1 MKIRA
6 VLWDFGG
13 VLTTSPFDAFNRFEE
28 QRGYPSNFI
37 RSINATNPD
46 HNAWAQLEAKR
57 ISVQEFDR
65 AFAVESGAA
74 GHAIRGADVLG
85 LLDGEVRPRMV
96 QVLERVKQDFRVACL
111 TNNIRPRNHPSNDT
125 DTPRTRAVEAVM
137 NIFEHILESSVE
149 GMRKPEPEFYRLA
162 CQRLQVAPEEVVY
175 LDDLGINLKPARTMG
190 MTTIKVVTE
199 QQAITDLGR
208 VLGIKF

>member
-28 QRGYPSNFI
+28 QRGYPQDFI

-46 HNAWAQLEAKR
+46 RNAWAQLEANR
-57 ISVQEFDR
+57 ISAQEFDR
-65 AFAVESGAA
+65 VFRDESSAA
-74 GHAIRGADVLG
+74 GHAIHGADVLG

-125 DTPRTRAVEAVM
+125 DTPRARAVDAVM
-137 NIFEHILESSVE
+137 NLFEHILESSVE
-149 GMRKPEPEFYRLA
+149 GMRKPETRFYQLA
-162 CQRLQVAPEEVVY
+162 CSRLQVEPTEVVY
-175 LDDLGINLKPARTMG
+175 LDDLGINLKPARALG
-190 MTTIKVVTE
+190 MTTIKVVSE
-199 QQAITDLGR
+199 HQAIDDLGHA
-208 VLGIKF
+208 LGINF

>member
-28 QRGYPSNFI
+28 QRGYPRNFI
-37 RSINATNPD
+37 RSLNATNPD
-46 HNAWAQLEAKR
+46 HNAWAQLEANR

-74 GHAIRGADVLG
+74 GHAIRGAEVLR

-96 QVLERVKQDFRVACL
+96 AVLERVKQDFRVACL
-111 TNNIRPRNHPSNDT
+111 TNNIRPRNHPNNDT
-125 DTPRTRAVEAVM
+125 DTPGARAVDAVM
-137 NIFEHILESSVE
+137 NLFEHVLESSVE
-149 GMRKPEPEFYRLA
+149 GMRKPETRFYQLA
-162 CQRLQVAPEEVVY
+162 CSRLQVAPEEVVY
-175 LDDLGINLKPARTMG
+175 LDDLGINLKPARALG
-190 MTTIKVVTE
+190 MTTIKVVSE
-199 QQAITDLGR
+199 HQAIEDLGQA
-208 VLGIKF
+208 LGISF

>member
-28 QRGYPSNFI
+28 QRGYPRDFI
-37 RSINATNPD
+37 RSINAANPER
-46 HNAWAQLEAKR
+46 NAWAQLEAGR
-57 ISVQEFDR
+57 ISAQEFDR
-65 AFAVESGAA
+65 AFRDESSAA
-74 GHAIRGADVLG
+74 GHAIRGADVLA
-85 LLDGEVRPRMV
+85 LLDGDVRPRMV
-96 QVLERVKQDFRVACL
+96 QVLERVKQDFRIACL
-111 TNNIRPRNHPSNDT
+111 TNNIRPRNHPSNDA
-125 DTPRTRAVEAVM
+125 DTPRARAVDAVM
-137 NIFEHILESSVE
+137 NLFEHVLESSVE

-199 QQAITDLGR
+199 QQAIADLGR
-208 VLGIKF
+208 VLGIQF